1 MVCHKHTI
9 FRSSRSTVQRRP
21 PQTGKGI
28 DRSKERDD
36 LREGGTP
43 QARPRVSRIGL
54 LPSTLWSFV
63 CCDSVLP
70 LAPRMRLLASPVQA
84 AHDPLGGFDALLLRC
99 VRSYAACCAF
109 RMLCGTRASNECD

>member
-70 LAPRMRLLASPVQA
+70 LAPRMQLLASPVQA
-84 AHDPLGGFDALLLRC
+84 AHALGRIRCALAEMRAMVC
-99 VRSYAACCAF
+99 G
-109 RMLCGTRASNECD
+109 MLCVSGVVWNTGVERL

>member
-70 LAPRMRLLASPVQA
+70 LAPRMRLLASPWRQ
-84 AHDPLGGFDALLLRC
+84 PMILGGFDALLLRC
-99 VRSYAACCAF
+99 VRWYQCG
-109 RMLCGTRASNECD
+109 MLCVSDVVWNTGVE